1 MLLLLQMIMDKEG
14 VDTKAY
20 ALPNY
25 LTQKDI
31 AQLICTTRQ
40 TIITL
45 FKELENEGMLQY
57 SQKEIFIPDVQKIR
71 NLVGNVK

>member
-1 MLLLLQMIMDKEG
+1 MLDKE
-14 VDTKAY
+14 DIQSNSYTM
-20 ALPNY
+20 PNY

-45 FKELENEGMLQY
+45 FNELEKDGLISY
-57 SQKEIFIPDVQKIR
+57 SQKEIIIPDIQK
-71 NLVGNVK
+71 LKKLSEKVK

>member
-1 MLLLLQMIMDKEG
+1 M
-14 VDTKAY
+14 
-20 ALPNY
+20 PNY

-45 FKELENEGMLQY
+45 FKELENEGILMY
-57 SQKEIFIPDVQKIR
+57 AQKEISIPDIQKIKNFVR
-71 NLVGNVK
+71 NVK

>member
-1 MLLLLQMIMDKEG
+1 MRAPDCCFYYKMIMDKEG

-25 LTQKDI
+25 LTPKDI

-40 TIITL
+40 TIITCL
-45 FKELENEGMLQY
+45 KNLENEGIMLQY
-57 SQKEIFIPDVQKIR
+57 SQKEIIYT
-71 NLVGNVK
+71 